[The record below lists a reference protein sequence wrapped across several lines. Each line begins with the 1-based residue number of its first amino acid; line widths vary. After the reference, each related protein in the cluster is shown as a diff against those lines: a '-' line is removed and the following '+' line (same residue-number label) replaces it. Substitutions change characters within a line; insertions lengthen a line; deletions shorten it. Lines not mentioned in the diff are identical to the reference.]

1 MTLTLH
7 ENQTLVMPQHVAIIM
22 DGNGRWA
29 QGRGLPRLAGHHAG
43 TGNIKRIVREAIAL
57 GIPYLTVYAFSTE
70 NWRRPS
76 WEVRGL
82 MRIMAEYLDRELR
95 DLHAEGVRLRLL
107 GTLNNVDP
115 ALRQKIMDAIEL
127 TQNNTAV
134 TLAVAFNYGG
144 RDDIIQAVR
153 EIVAQGYDAHEIT
166 DEMISRHLYT
176 AGMPDPDLIVRT
188 SGEQR
193 LSNFLIWQ
201 AAYSEYYMTPLL
213 WPDFGPDHFRE
224 AVTTFAQR
232 ERRYGGRPGE
242 PISSAAANS

>member
-1 MTLTLH
+1 MTVQQLET
-7 ENQTLVMPQHVAIIM
+7 TVAPRHVAIIM

-57 GIPYLTVYAFSTE
+57 GIPYLTIYAFSTE
-70 NWRRPS
+70 NWKRPT

-95 DLHAEGVRLRLL
+95 ELHAEGVRLHLL
-107 GTLNNVDP
+107 GTLDGVDS
-115 ALRQKIMDAIEL
+115 ALAKKIQNAITL
-127 TQNNTAV
+127 TANNTAL
-134 TLAVAFNYGG
+134 TLSVAFNYGG
-144 RDDIIQAVR
+144 RADIVNAVR
-153 EIVAQGYDAHEIT
+153 EIVAKGINPEDIS
-166 DEMISRHLYT
+166 DEMIAGHLYT
-176 AGMPDPDLIVRT
+176 SGIPDPDLIVRT

-213 WPDFGPDHFRE
+213 WPDFGPDQFRE
-224 AVTTFAQR
+224 AVSNFGNR
-232 ERRYGGRPGE
+232 ERRYGGRIGE
-242 PISSAAANS
+242 GEMVK

>member
-1 MTLTLH
+1 MTVQQLET
-7 ENQTLVMPQHVAIIM
+7 TVAPRHVAIIM

-57 GIPYLTVYAFSTE
+57 GIPYLTIYAFSTE
-70 NWRRPS
+70 NWKRPS

-95 DLHAEGVRLRLL
+95 ELHAEGVRLHLL
-107 GTLNNVDP
+107 GTLDGVDS
-115 ALRQKIMDAIEL
+115 ALAKKIQNAITL
-127 TQNNTAV
+127 TANNTAL
-134 TLAVAFNYGG
+134 TLSVAFNYGG
-144 RDDIIQAVR
+144 RADIVNAVR
-153 EIVAQGYDAHEIT
+153 EIVAKGINPEEIS
-166 DEMISRHLYT
+166 DEMIAGHLYT
-176 AGMPDPDLIVRT
+176 SGIPDPDLIVRT

-213 WPDFGPDHFRE
+213 WPDFGPDQFRE
-224 AVTTFAQR
+224 AVSNFGNR
-232 ERRYGGRPGE
+232 ERRYGGRIGE
-242 PISSAAANS
+242 GEMVK

>member
-1 MTLTLH
+1 MTIQQLEQSAPL
-7 ENQTLVMPQHVAIIM
+7 NHVAIIM

-43 TGNIKRIVREAIAL
+43 TGNIKRIVREAISL
-57 GIPYLTVYAFSTE
+57 GIPYLTLYAFSTE
-70 NWRRPS
+70 NWNRPS

-95 DLHAEGVRLRLL
+95 ELHAEGVRLRLL
-107 GTLNNVDP
+107 GDLEGVDERL
-115 ALRQKIMDAIEL
+115 AQKIRDAIDL
-127 TQNNTAV
+127 TSANSAI

-144 RDDIIQAVR
+144 RADILRAVR
-153 EIVAQGYDAHEIT
+153 EIVAAGINPAEIT
-166 DEMISRHLYT
+166 DEMITHHLYT

-201 AAYSEYYMTPLL
+201 AAYSEYFMTPLL
-213 WPDFGPDHFRE
+213 WPDFGPDQFRE
-224 AVTTFAQR
+224 AITSFAQR
-232 ERRYGGRPGE
+232 ERRYGGRPAE
-242 PISSAAANS
+242 QEA

>member
-1 MTLTLH
+1 MTVQQLET
-7 ENQTLVMPQHVAIIM
+7 TVAPRHVAIIM

-57 GIPYLTVYAFSTE
+57 GIPYLTIYAFSTE
-70 NWRRPS
+70 NWKRPS

-95 DLHAEGVRLRLL
+95 ELHAEGVRLHLL
-107 GTLNNVDP
+107 GTLDGVDS
-115 ALRQKIMDAIEL
+115 ALAKKIQNAITL
-127 TQNNTAV
+127 TANNTAL
-134 TLAVAFNYGG
+134 TLSVAFNYGG
-144 RDDIIQAVR
+144 RADIVNAVR
-153 EIVAQGYDAHEIT
+153 EIVAKGINPEDIS
-166 DEMISRHLYT
+166 DEMIAGHLYT
-176 AGMPDPDLIVRT
+176 SGIPDPDLIVRT

-213 WPDFGPDHFRE
+213 WPDFGPDQFRE
-224 AVTTFAQR
+224 AVSNFGNR
-232 ERRYGGRPGE
+232 ERRYGGRIGE
-242 PISSAAANS
+242 GEMVK

>member
-1 MTLTLH
+1 MTL
-7 ENQTLVMPQHVAIIM
+7 QQIDAPAMPHHVAIIM

-57 GIPYLTVYAFSTE
+57 GIPYLTLYAFSTE
-70 NWRRPS
+70 NWRRPT

-95 DLHAEGVRLRLL
+95 DLHAEGVQLRLL
-107 GTLNNVDP
+107 GTLDGVDP
-115 ALRQKIMDAIEL
+115 KLAKKIEQAIEM
-127 TQNNTAV
+127 TRNNTAI

-144 RDDIIQAVR
+144 RADIIQAIQQ
-153 EIVAQGYDAHEIT
+153 IVSSGVAPEAIT
-166 DEMISRHLYT
+166 QEMLDRFLYT

-201 AAYSEYYMTPLL
+201 AAYSEYFLTPLL
-213 WPDFGPDHFRE
+213 WPDFGPDQFRE
-224 AVTTFAQR
+224 AITTFARR
-232 ERRYGGRPGE
+232 ERRFGGRPE
-242 PISSAAANS
+242 EQKVS